1 MTTRFL
7 RRGGPRRHEVLL
19 GVVSVAAVVAGI
31 ALMGSAD
38 ATTAG
43 GDIRAAD
50 SPAAIRG
57 SYLVMLKDHTMS
69 RSAVAGA
76 AQGMVSRHGGSVQQT
91 WATAV
96 RGFELRG
103 GERTARQ
110 IARDPAVAYVE
121 QNQVVR
127 ALATQKHPPSFGLDR
142 VDQRRLPVDGSF
154 TAPSTAANVQA
165 WIIDTGIRVTHRDFG
180 GRARFMLNAV
190 QDGVDTDC
198 NGHGTHVAGTV
209 GGSAFGL
216 AKAVQLFAVKVLDC
230 TGSGDTASVVTGVN
244 FVTQHAKPPA
254 VANMSIGGPASAAID
269 AAVDGSIAA
278 GIVYSIAAGNE
289 NQDACND
296 SPARVPAAITVA
308 ASDQRDARA
317 GFSNVGGCVD
327 VFAPGVG
334 ITSDFATSDNA
345 TRVLAGTSMSTPHV
359 TGAAAIILGRHPGL
373 TPQQVRDRLVTDATP
388 NVIADAGGSPNRLLF
403 VAQN

>member
-1 MTTRFL
+1 MTIGFL
-7 RRGGPRRHEVLL
+7 RRGRPRRHEVLL
-19 GVVSVAAVVAGI
+19 GVVSVAAVAAGI
-31 ALMGSAD
+31 ALMGNAD

-43 GDIRAAD
+43 GDIRAAG
-50 SPAAIRG
+50 SPSAIRG
-57 SYLVMLKDHTMS
+57 SYLVILKDHSMS
-69 RSAVAGA
+69 RSAVADA
-76 AQGMVSRHGGSVQQT
+76 AHGMVSRHGGSVQQT

-103 GERTARQ
+103 SERTARQ
-110 IARDPAVAYVE
+110 LARDPAVAYVE

-127 ALATQKHPPSFGLDR
+127 ALATQKNPPSFGLDR
-142 VDQRRLPVDGSF
+142 VDQRRLPVDRSF

-165 WIIDTGIRVTHRDFG
+165 WIVDTGIRVTHKDFG
-180 GRARFMLNAV
+180 GRATFMFNAV
-190 QDGVDTDC
+190 NDGIDTDC

-216 AKAVQLFAVKVLDC
+216 AKAVKLFAVKVLDC
-230 TGSGDTASVVTGVN
+230 TGAGSTASVITGVN
-244 FVTQHAKPPA
+244 FVTQHAKRPA

-269 AAVDGSIAA
+269 AAVNGSIAA

-308 ASDQRDARA
+308 ASDQRDVRA
-317 GFSNVGGCVD
+317 GFSNVGSCVD
-327 VFAPGVG
+327 IFAPGVG
-334 ITSDFATSDNA
+334 ITSDFANSDNA

-359 TGAAAIILGRHPGL
+359 TGAAAIVLGRQPNL
-373 TPQQVRDRLVTDATP
+373 TPQQVRDKLVANATP
-388 NVIADAGGSPNRLLF
+388 NIIANANGSANRLLF